1 MTPPNMALLVLRA
14 QCGDREA
21 LERLLLDVQ
30 PALGRYQIFGMVAAL
45 LGYAAWLYSLGRL
58 LTLVRE
64 TTALPE
70 DVRVVLEA
78 AAIFVVLSAMATQFM
93 ICSYMTVLTR
103 RVLRAIHL
111 SVESRGV

>member
-1 MTPPNMALLVLRA
+1 MTNEESLKDIRKALTWI
-14 QCGDREA
+14 DR
-21 LERLLLDVQ
+21 R
-30 PALGRYQIFGMVAAL
+30 QIYGMVAAL
-45 LGYAAWLYSLGRL
+45 AGYAAWLFSLGRL
-58 LTLVRE
+58 LTLVRG

-70 DVRVVLEA
+70 DLRVVLEA

-111 SVESRGV
+111 SSASRGA